1 MVVLKD
7 RSHLGSNHPYPWD
20 NTNRLQELGDPIEE
34 DSQLTNAH
42 LALAWEWLLFQYQ
55 ADNQSKDG
63 WKPIASPDHTVE
75 WLDPS
80 ETVVYL
86 QGDLSDPETD
96 SFITTWR
103 KKLASCAKLLA
114 PIFTGGS
121 CNENGHWTLL
131 VVQKKQIQQKNME
144 ELEKSEILRIAYIDS
159 LSVAST
165 ESHQN
170 AAKLLRALCPSA
182 QLPEPRNHWNQ
193 PGGSGQCGF
202 AVVHYMEEEIGHS
215 LGGGLGCVG
224 WPNIRKVC

>member
-42 LALAWEWLLFQYQ
+42 LALAWEWLVFQYQ

-103 KKLASCAKLLA
+103 QKLASCAKLLA

-170 AAKLLRALCPSA
+170 AAKPCRPRCPLLWFDESVIP
-182 QLPEPRNHWNQ
+182 
-193 PGGSGQCGF
+193 
-202 AVVHYMEEEIGHS
+202 
-215 LGGGLGCVG
+215 
-224 WPNIRKVC
+224 